1 MYVCIYITHLYNLK
15 VRKGYKINIVQLP
28 GLWMSFNICHGLYC
42 FSVHSITLYS
52 LFANTKCC
60 KNHLS
65 CFISVYQ
72 QQNIRNISNKM
83 ILFTVTLK
91 RINYQGGEGFP
102 CWLSGK
108 ESTAIQEAEETWGWS
123 LGWEV
128 SLKEGMATHSSI
140 LAWKFPWIGVPET
153 TVYGVAES
161 WTQLKQI
168 STHTQGAKDSYSE
181 N

>member
-1 MYVCIYITHLYNLK
+1 
-15 VRKGYKINIVQLP
+15 
-28 GLWMSFNICHGLYC
+28 
-42 FSVHSITLYS
+42 
-52 LFANTKCC
+52 
-60 KNHLS
+60 
-65 CFISVYQ
+65 
-72 QQNIRNISNKM
+72 M

-140 LAWKFPWIGVPET
+140 LAWKFPWIGVPEN

-181 N
+181 NWIMLKKETEDDTKRWKDIWCSYIRRLNTVTRTILSKAIYKSKPVPVKILKAFFTELE